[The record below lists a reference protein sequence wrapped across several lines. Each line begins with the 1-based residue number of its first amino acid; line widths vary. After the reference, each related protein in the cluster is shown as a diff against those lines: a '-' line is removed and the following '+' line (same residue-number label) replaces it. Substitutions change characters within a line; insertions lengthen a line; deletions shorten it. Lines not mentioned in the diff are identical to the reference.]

1 MNNGKI
7 TKEGSYA
14 DVCQSEAEVAFLTDT
29 THAQT
34 PKPLFRD
41 ISMEVESW
49 KESNFVGLQPA
60 EEDRQTGSISS
71 RLYWKYMTAGITPLA
86 LILLAIV
93 FIFVQGK
100 TRCQVVISNHVG

>member
-14 DVCQSEAEVAFLTDT
+14 DVCQFEGELAFLTDKS
-29 THAQT
+29 HLQT

-49 KESNFVGLQPA
+49 KESNFIGLQIA
-60 EEDRQTGSISS
+60 EEDRQTGSISA
-71 RLYWKYMTAGITPLA
+71 RLYWKYLTAGVKPF
-86 LILLAIV
+86 ILVILTI
-93 FIFVQGK
+93 IFVAVQGRK
-100 TRCQVVISNHVG
+100 R